1 MNALRTPWHLVKRL
15 VGSVTATALTQS
27 ERCEVE
33 SVLLAAE
40 HALFQRLTMADQRHA
55 LHVLRRFDAFATDAP
70 AFARRAALLHD
81 IGKIESSLGTAG
93 RVVATV
99 LGPRTTT
106 FRRYLEHESL
116 GVQLLRA
123 AGSDARTLDL
133 LRVGADAPT
142 AGSDVPTPD
151 SITQW
156 RDALRRADAV

>member
-1 MNALRTPWHLVKRL
+1 VFRVDRHLVQTSAEASAYVRDVDRPDLLL
-15 VGSVTATALTQS
+15 VS
-27 ERCEVE
+27 
-33 SVLLAAE
+33 
-40 HALFQRLTMADQRHA
+40 
-55 LHVLRRFDAFATDAP
+55 
-70 AFARRAALLHD
+70 ALLHD
-81 IGKIESSLGTAG
+81 IGKVESSLGIAG

-99 LGPRTTT
+99 LGPRTTA

-116 GVQLLRA
+116 GEQLLRA